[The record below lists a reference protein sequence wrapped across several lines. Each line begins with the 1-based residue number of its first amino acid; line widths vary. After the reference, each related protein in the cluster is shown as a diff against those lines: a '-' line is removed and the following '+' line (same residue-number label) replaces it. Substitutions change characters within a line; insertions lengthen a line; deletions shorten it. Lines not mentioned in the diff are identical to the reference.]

1 MGVLGGSGIG
11 DDGVSAL
18 ACWLSKYR
26 MDLMLHGAA
35 QLIIIHVFF
44 CPTSGDEDF
53 QRRGLQRS
61 TAYVEDH
68 KSYAVISS
76 VLISHFSPPLPTGLS
91 LLYIMLCVFRQ
102 AQWHL
107 LLRAGTTRT
116 PQHKRDSLVSLVF
129 WWLCGI

>member
-1 MGVLGGSGIG
+1 MERSPIFLLVLGGSGIG

-18 ACWLSKYR
+18 ACRLSKYR

-76 VLISHFSPPLPTGLS
+76 VLICHFSPPLRDGTLS
-91 LLYIMLCVFRQ
+91 LVYYAMRIPSSAMAPA
-102 AQWHL
+102 AQG
-107 LLRAGTTRT
+107 RNDA
-116 PQHKRDSLVSLVF
+116 DSSAQER
-129 WWLCGI
+129 